1 MPRSIRPFFTN
12 AIGFLL
18 QWERW
23 LLGAL
28 VTVFFLSL
36 AILLTKFYYSNTIL
50 VPAQGGTY
58 SEGSV
63 GQVLPLNPWFTVA
76 NDVNSDIVSLVFAGL
91 LKYDPEKNMIRDDLA
106 TYQASSDGRTYTVTL
121 KNDIFWH
128 DSTKEN
134 PHPVTADDV
143 VFTYKTIQDPDFPNL
158 ILQQNFV
165 GVTVTAT
172 NDRTVTFKLDRPY
185 SFFPSNLTLGLL
197 PKKSFEGIPVNLL
210 DQELSFGLN
219 PVGAGPYKMKSLIET
234 ELSTEVTLEHF
245 PRPALKPDSRIERLV
260 FRVFPD
266 YRSLLSD
273 IRNLDGIRLVP
284 HTGDGK
290 AAVPRRFKTE
300 NYTLPQYVALFFNL
314 DRKVLADRELRLGLQ
329 LGTDKQAIANAVS
342 PAKIVDTPLLEIDNS
357 DWRYKFDLNAAQGAL
372 FESDWVFPE
381 KYRLQRML
389 EQREA
394 NDRGVLKSPPVAF
407 LETGAVLTLS
417 GSGGGLSGKDKVQG
431 IPLSAHPTQSGSWI
445 VRIPTSGGTG
455 SLAMGTNL
463 IKLTDEKGATIDSIY
478 VFRAASADE
487 FARATAEQGLIDQF
501 LATKAG
507 TAPAGQQI
515 TVQNMSV
522 DRGFLRRR
530 KDGDATGFRTNEAGQ
545 KLTLT
550 LLTSPTPENYAR
562 IAQMVKEQWATLGVD
577 VQVVVP
583 ADKSDFE
590 NRLLKRDYDI
600 LLFGQ
605 SLLDNLD
612 AYSYWHSA
620 SAQKVTANRSDLR
633 IDAYNLSQ
641 YTSFTADALLE
652 KIRGNPTEKER
663 KEALTK
669 LQEVL
674 KADVPAVFLY
684 SPEYTYAHR
693 DDILGIDLGHLSL
706 HSDRF
711 LTLYKWYVH
720 QDRIFIPGKGWTTF
734 FGWVSSLL

>member
-28 VTVFFLSL
+28 VGAFILSL
-36 AILLTKFYYSNTIL
+36 TILLTKFYYSNTIL
-50 VPAQGGTY
+50 VPAAGGTY
-58 SEGSV
+58 SEGSI
-63 GQVLPLNPWFTVA
+63 GQVMPLNPWFTVA
-76 NDVNSDIVSLVFAGL
+76 NDVNSDIVSLVFSGL

-106 TYQASSDGRTYTVTL
+106 TYEVSKDGKTYTVKL
-121 KNDIFWH
+121 KDNIFWH
-128 DSTKEN
+128 DSTKES
-134 PHPVTADDV
+134 PHPVTAEDV
-143 VFTYKTIQDPDFPNL
+143 VFTFKTIQDPDFPNL
-158 ILQQNFV
+158 VLQQNFV
-165 GVTVTAT
+165 GVAVAAV

-197 PKKSFEGIPVNLL
+197 PKKSFDGVPVNLL
-210 DQELSFGLN
+210 DQELSFGMH
-219 PVGAGPYKMKSLIET
+219 PVGAGPYRMKSMIET
-234 ELSTEVTLEHF
+234 ELNTEVTLEHF
-245 PRPALKPDSRIERLV
+245 QRELKPDSRIERLI

-284 HTGDGK
+284 HTADGK

-314 DRKVLADRELRLGLQ
+314 DRKVLADKSLRLGLQ
-329 LGTDKQAIANAVS
+329 LGTDKQLIANAVS

-394 NDRGVLKSPPVAF
+394 NERGLLKSPPVAF
-407 LETGAVLTLS
+407 LGTGTVLTLT
-417 GSGGGLSGKDKVQG
+417 GSGGGLSSKNKIQG

-445 VRIPTSGGTG
+445 VRLTTTGGSGT
-455 SLAMGTNL
+455 LTLGTNL
-463 IKLTDEKGATIDSIY
+463 IKLTDEKGATIDSMY

-487 FARATAEQGLIDQF
+487 FSRATAEQGLIDEF
-501 LATKAG
+501 LKTRAG
-507 TAPAGQQI
+507 TAAAGQQI
-515 TVQNMSV
+515 TVQDMYVEN
-522 DRGFLRRR
+522 GFLRRR
-530 KDGDATGFRTNEAGQ
+530 RQNDPVGFRTNAAGQ

-550 LLTSPTPENYAR
+550 LLTSPAPESYAR
-562 IAQMVKEQWATLGVD
+562 IAELVKKQWAALGVD

-583 ADKSDFE
+583 ADKSTFE
-590 NRLLKRDYDI
+590 DRLLKRDYDI

-620 SAQKVTANRSDLR
+620 SVQKVTSNRSDLR

-641 YTSFTADALLE
+641 YTSFTADTLLE
-652 KIRGNPTEKER
+652 KIRGNPTETER

-669 LQEVL
+669 LQNVL
-674 KADVPAVFLY
+674 KSDVPAVFLY

-693 DDILGIDLGHLSL
+693 EDILGIDLGHLSL

-734 FGWVSSLL
+734 FGWLSSLL